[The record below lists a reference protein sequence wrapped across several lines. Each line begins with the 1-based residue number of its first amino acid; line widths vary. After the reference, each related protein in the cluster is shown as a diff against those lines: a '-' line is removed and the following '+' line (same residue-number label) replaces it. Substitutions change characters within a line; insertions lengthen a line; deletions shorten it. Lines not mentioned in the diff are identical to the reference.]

1 MPAFPPPALDDVE
14 SANQRSFSLN
24 TQFVTAAG
32 QRALDNST
40 FVSTQAQLSF
50 LGLMNALAGG
60 GQLNNSILGGRE
72 VRDQPNVSPTIAFVP
87 SPMGAPNPAAASAT
101 GTPAV
106 TPATPHTA

>member
-1 MPAFPPPALDDVE
+1 VE

-24 TQFVTAAG
+24 TQFVAASG
-32 QRALDNST
+32 QRALDNAT
-40 FVSTQAQLSF
+40 FVSTQAQLGF
-50 LGLMNALAGG
+50 LGLTNALGLG

-87 SPMGAPNPAAASAT
+87 SPAGAVNPGAASAT

-106 TPATPHTA
+106 TPSTTVGH